1 MILDTRKAFNAGR
14 FQSQEE
20 FLAFLLGDTLYEH
33 RNIYFQCDSQI
44 YYSIEESLRDKERK
58 RCFRVEVSRLEG
70 YTGYFFLT
78 NISRTAL
85 EKNDS
90 EWPKAKINR
99 SLKNEALMFDT
110 EKSLIAG
117 KTAVSKIKPNT
128 KENGLCV
135 FLFKQKT
142 DHFVDWS
149 LFMEHCTGS
158 EYNMTK
164 DDKAKNNSDKKMIK
178 DTIDRIN
185 KRVQKDFDVTDE
197 LFQFERNC
205 IKRNF

>member
-20 FLAFLLGDTLYEH
+20 FFAFLLGDTLYEH

-44 YYSIEESLRDKERK
+44 YYSIEKSLFDKEK
-58 RCFRVEVSRLEG
+58 KGCFRVEVSRLEG
-70 YTGYFFLT
+70 YTGSFLLT

-85 EKNDS
+85 ERNDS
-90 EWPKAKINR
+90 EWPRAKINR
-99 SLKNEALMFDT
+99 SLKNEALKFDI
-110 EKSLIAG
+110 EKSLIIG
-117 KTAVSKIKPNT
+117 KTATSKIKPNT

-135 FLFKQKT
+135 FLFNQKT
-142 DHFVDWS
+142 DHLVDWS
-149 LFMEHCTGS
+149 LFMEYYNSDS
-158 EYNMTK
+158 EY
-164 DDKAKNNSDKKMIK
+164 DAKKGDKKMVK

-185 KRVQKDFDVTDE
+185 KRVQKDFGVRE
-197 LFQFERNC
+197 GLFKFERDC